1 MTQSCVLRIK
11 FNSNLVYHLFVS
23 AYVNK
28 DFVYLDTNNRNGL
41 IYILTETKV
50 ENNKMFNSKN
60 WIPSYSFNI

>member
-11 FNSNLVYHLFVS
+11 FNSNLVYLFVS

-28 DFVYLDTNNRNGL
+28 DFVYFDTNNRNGL

>member
-23 AYVNK
+23 AYVK